1 MILDT
6 QFLLIIRKKLQFLWG
21 TMIFMQVGEARV
33 LEREVVESELTFAGF
48 AVCVQCLFLWLF
60 SLQFHRLM

>member
-1 MILDT
+1 
-6 QFLLIIRKKLQFLWG
+6 
-21 TMIFMQVGEARV
+21 MIFTQVGEARV

-60 SLQFHRLM
+60 SLQFHRLMDNISFLLLQQILG